1 MIWWWKGGS
10 MFKYFGLGNK
20 STELGFEIISQ
31 FLTMAIIYA
40 LPAPARPT
48 TTRDRLGPMTVQVA
62 SGGKAERMVF
72 GFDAPG
78 PSGGLGKGMGTAV
91 ARTSAMKKPL
101 DIAGMKEDMN
111 IVLSSKN
118 KDGVDDDDSDSCST
132 AELSVLMGRVYD
144 DRTNEGAKG
153 VTVYLVDIASKNPT
167 KESVRTDAD
176 GHYTFADIR
185 PSTYV
190 IRIAEMSMSM
200 YGPVYDDGASKVP
213 ANNLSTQKIVAV
225 CNGDEYPGVDFGYHR
240 LEEDVY
246 SLLFFARD
254 PDMIRAALAYLF
266 VFVVFCVQVSL
277 LTLMLIDIQFYSLGR
292 WSWSNSLP
300 HITIPV
306 YASRALV
313 CIVAAVF
320 QSALIAL
327 TRDLF
332 SGYGAVFPH
341 RTVIKRMDNILF
353 VLVCSSRFAVKA
365 REHEYLK
372 IGGRAMF
379 MRRLEFVFILSAMPG
394 MWGWTKFLE
403 ALNRKVL
410 SYPFDDNRY
419 ESIFDVTPTE
429 DHLISSTVTTSTT
442 TSTTSTSTTTSTK
455 PPTTTDYEDIE
466 DSTKEI
472 VALMNEI
479 KKSNRGVQKMQKDH
493 QRRVEKIRDDVV
505 SALAY
510 ESLDDARSLRTKIDS
525 IIAEKDS
532 ELERQRDASARQL
545 ETLQESVAGM
555 HAKLRAA
562 QVEYRKE
569 VEGVRVEGAAR
580 LAEVEEEYTRVG
592 KEEVEAVLE
601 KKKRE
606 MEGLRVAS
614 EEALRT
620 STVASDGEIARLRGM
635 AKSAEEG
642 LRVLRA
648 SHAVEVGRL
657 EESVVK
663 AERDVA
669 NGNAGSVAVRKET
682 GVALEGKKKELEA
695 LKSSS
700 SEDLRRQRPTFEK
713 EMEKQLKKVEEGSV
727 EIRKMRADHE
737 HKLKE
742 VEEKAALALTAALD
756 ETSRSYGKKIDLLT
770 AEKEKKIQE
779 LTAATEEAVR
789 REKKASDKELAALQA
804 KLKAAGI
811 KLQSA
816 QAEHESKIHRLQN
829 TASSALK
836 MSSGDKSKSLKDA
849 IASVVKEKN
858 DELEEIRSASRTA
871 LLQTEAASKK
881 QTAILSSQI
890 SHAHDELKTVRTQHA
905 AAIKTLAKNAAS
917 AMTAASEENSRILRE
932 KIDAVLAKK
941 DTEIKELRSASEEA
955 LRSSKA
961 TLTEEI
967 VLLRGAVAD
976 AEENARS
983 VRVAHASEVKSL
995 RAEASVGLTAA
1006 EEKSARLLRE
1016 KIGAVV
1022 AEKKKELEEHEP

>member
-167 KESVRTDAD
+167 KESVRTDTD

-200 YGPVYDDGASKVP
+200 YGPVYDDGASRVP

-332 SGYGAVFPH
+332 SGYGAVSPH

-353 VLVCSSRFAVKA
+353 VLVCSSRFGIKAIGLLISLMIIIQNDNVFDLAPNFLAVLTVYCLHTISFRLALLASSKSPPSPSSRRILAVWRGKAVKT

-525 IIAEKDS
+525 IIADKDS
-532 ELERQRDASARQL
+532 ELDRQRDASARQL
-545 ETLQESVAGM
+545 ETLQESV
-555 HAKLRAA
+555 
-562 QVEYRKE
+562 E
-569 VEGVRVEGAAR
+569 
-580 LAEVEEEYTRVG
+580 
-592 KEEVEAVLE
+592 
-601 KKKRE
+601 
-606 MEGLRVAS
+606 
-614 EEALRT
+614 
-620 STVASDGEIARLRGM
+620 
-635 AKSAEEG
+635 
-642 LRVLRA
+642 
-648 SHAVEVGRL
+648 
-657 EESVVK
+657 
-663 AERDVA
+663 
-669 NGNAGSVAVRKET
+669 
-682 GVALEGKKKELEA
+682 
-695 LKSSS
+695 
-700 SEDLRRQRPTFEK
+700 
-713 EMEKQLKKVEEGSV
+713 
-727 EIRKMRADHE
+727 
-737 HKLKE
+737 
-742 VEEKAALALTAALD
+742 
-756 ETSRSYGKKIDLLT
+756 
-770 AEKEKKIQE
+770 
-779 LTAATEEAVR
+779 
-789 REKKASDKELAALQA
+789 
-804 KLKAAGI
+804 
-811 KLQSA
+811 
-816 QAEHESKIHRLQN
+816 
-829 TASSALK
+829 
-836 MSSGDKSKSLKDA
+836 
-849 IASVVKEKN
+849 
-858 DELEEIRSASRTA
+858 
-871 LLQTEAASKK
+871 
-881 QTAILSSQI
+881 
-890 SHAHDELKTVRTQHA
+890 
-905 AAIKTLAKNAAS
+905 
-917 AMTAASEENSRILRE
+917 
-932 KIDAVLAKK
+932 
-941 DTEIKELRSASEEA
+941 
-955 LRSSKA
+955 
-961 TLTEEI
+961 
-967 VLLRGAVAD
+967 
-976 AEENARS
+976 
-983 VRVAHASEVKSL
+983 
-995 RAEASVGLTAA
+995 
-1006 EEKSARLLRE
+1006 
-1016 KIGAVV
+1016 
-1022 AEKKKELEEHEP
+1022 